1 MKKSLLLTLGVTTL
15 LLPLASCG
23 ESAPKISL
31 FDANSRFVLQSF
43 DDQGSVAL
51 PTYRN
56 SKTGEV
62 PYSEL
67 SQFFYANGALAAY
80 RTNVTKEGNVY
91 RVKMAEGGQTLLTVD
106 PAKDT
111 LAVENFEL
119 WTGRHGGMNNGVG
132 PDVGSSDPTDD
143 AAVHASSST
152 KIIGEKK
159 TEVYEL
165 SKYNFDCLESEDKCF
180 VPTQLLS
187 SIFYRWN
194 ATDLL
199 YNGLDFYYSPF
210 LMQGNINVVNQ
221 SYFATKDR
229 FAALANIDAVKAD
242 PVGEEAYRFVYP
254 FDKTTYHIVSLTK
267 DGKGK
272 LLQGAA
278 PTDKGTEA
286 KIEGITYSYTWQ
298 KKEDGLYVDVFITGI
313 DPTTGQTVTAPRG
326 TQKIPFRESFYATKK
341 RSKAVADF
349 TYDLLRF
356 QFDHFYGINDVAGY
370 TDFDTYVI
378 GKGLK
383 DRLHSED
390 SATYDEALAE
400 LTEKHIDDG
409 HTRYMLPS
417 VFTGSFLSA
426 GAALAGKYSGPRY
439 NNLLAKRVEYLNLRK
454 KAAGMDEKGDGAK
467 LQGLFFQG
475 KTAVIRF
482 DDFTAPGS
490 FVTNCI
496 EQKEVEESDPL
507 KCILEHDL
515 PLALDASFYRIK
527 QNKDV
532 KNVVFDLTCNGG
544 GAVSAI
550 PYILAHMSKD
560 PKVYVRDKAMNIVK
574 EFHYQVDL
582 NHDKKYGQAED
593 TYEGKYNFYV
603 LTSDFSFSC
612 ATFLPTWAKS
622 NGAKVIGVKS
632 GGGACTVGGFSDGC
646 GSFFNFSSPQI
657 AVGPSGTGFAHN
669 DGGVAVDHEL
679 AKENWY
685 DLAKLDA
692 FVSGLSK

>member
-1 MKKSLLLTLGVTTL
+1 MNKSLLLTLGVTTL

-31 FDANSRFVLQSF
+31 FDATSRFVIQSF
-43 DDQGSVAL
+43 DDKGSIAL

-67 SQFFYANGALAAY
+67 SQFFYANGGFSGY
-80 RTNVTKEGNVY
+80 RTNVVKEGNVY
-91 RVKMAEGGQTLLTVD
+91 RVKTAQGGKTLLTVD

-111 LAVENFEL
+111 FTVENFEL
-119 WTGRHGGMNNGVG
+119 WPGNQASINNDIG
-132 PDVGSSDPTDD
+132 PDVGSSDPTEE
-143 AAVHASSST
+143 AAVHPSTSS

-159 TEVYEL
+159 AEVYEL
-165 SKYNFDCLESEDKCF
+165 SKYNFDCLESEDKCY

-187 SIFYRWN
+187 SMFYRWN

-199 YNGLDFYYSPF
+199 YNGLDFYYSTAV
-210 LMQGNINVVNQ
+210 LQGSINVINQ
-221 SYFATKDR
+221 SYYANKDR
-229 FAALANIDAVKAD
+229 FSALAGIDATRVD
-242 PVGEEAYRFVYP
+242 PIGEEAYRFVYP
-254 FDKTTYHIVSLTK
+254 FSNTVYHIVSLTK

-272 LLQGAA
+272 LLEGASA
-278 PTDKGTEA
+278 TDKGTEA
-286 KIEGITYSYTWQ
+286 KIEGLTYSYTWQ
-298 KKEDGLYVDVFITGI
+298 KKDEGLYVDVFVSGI
-313 DPTTGQTVTAPRG
+313 DPTTGQPATAPRG
-326 TQKIPFRESFYATKK
+326 TQKIPFRETFYGTKK
-341 RSKAVADF
+341 RSKAIADF
-349 TYDLLRF
+349 GYDLLRF

-383 DRLHSED
+383 ERLHSED

-400 LTEKHIDDG
+400 LTMKDIDDG
-409 HTRYMLPS
+409 HTRYVLPS
-417 VFTGSFLSA
+417 VQTGSFLSA
-426 GAALAGKYSGPRY
+426 GAALASKYSGPRY
-439 NNLLAKRVEYLNLRK
+439 KGLLEKRLEYLNLRK
-454 KAAGMDEKGDGAK
+454 KVAGMDEKGNPSD

-475 KTAVIRF
+475 QTAVIRF

-490 FVTNCI
+490 FVSNSLD
-496 EQKEVEESDPL
+496 EKEVETSDPL
-507 KCILEHDL
+507 KCIKDANL
-515 PLALDASFYRIK
+515 PVALDASFYRIK
-527 QNKDV
+527 QNNAI

-550 PYILAHMSKD
+550 PYILGHMSKD
-560 PKVYVRDKAMNIVK
+560 PKIYVRDKGMGIVK

-582 NHDKKYGQAED
+582 NHDKKYGTPED
-593 TYEGKYNFYV
+593 TYEGKYNFFV

-612 ATFLPTWAKS
+612 ATFLPTWAKV
-622 NGAKVIGVKS
+622 NGAKVIGMKS
-632 GGGACTVGGFSDGC
+632 GGGACTVGAFSDGC
-646 GSFFNFSSPQI
+646 GSMFNVSSPQV
-657 AVGPSGTGFAHN
+657 AVIPSGTGFSHF
-669 DGGVAVDHEL
+669 DGGVTVDHEL
-679 AKENWY
+679 AKESWY